1 MLITEVKSLEI
12 SEVKVIKF
20 KRFHDQRGYFTET
33 YREDDFYGIDEM
45 AFMRPFE
52 FLQFNETYSH
62 KNTFRGFHF
71 QWNPFMGK
79 LVRCIS
85 GHLIDMA
92 LDIRK
97 DSPTYGKVVAYE
109 LKGNPKDTHSEWMWV
124 PPGFAH
130 GALLLKESYLQYLC
144 SGTYN
149 PRCEGVIA
157 PIAEDIDWS
166 ICNPKVHRKI
176 KKAFEDDILIKERD
190 LGGMTVKEW
199 FKTKDAERFMHMLG
213 EE

>member
-12 SEVKVIKF
+12 SDVKVIKF
-20 KRFHDQRGYFTET
+20 KKFLDERGYFTET

-45 AFMRPFE
+45 DFMRKYE

-62 KNTFRGFHF
+62 KNTFRGLHF

-79 LVRCIS
+79 LIRCIS

-92 LDIRK
+92 LDVRK
-97 DSPTYGKVVAYE
+97 GSATFGKIVAYE
-109 LKGNPKDTHSEWMWV
+109 LIGKPDGQFSEWMWV

-130 GALLLKESYLQYLC
+130 GALLLEESYIQYLC

-149 PRCEGVIA
+149 QSCEASISPVA
-157 PIAEDIDWS
+157 KDIDWS
-166 ICNPKVHRKI
+166 ICDKAIETKI
-176 KKAFEDDILIKERD
+176 KKVFDGDILIKERD
-190 LGGMTVKEW
+190 LSGLSMAEW
-199 FKTKDAERFMHMLG
+199 FKNKNSDKFKYLEV
-213 EE
+213 

>member
-12 SEVKVIKF
+12 SDIKIIKF

-33 YREDDFYGIDEM
+33 FREDDFYGITEM
-45 AFMRPFE
+45 AFIRPFE

-62 KNTFRGFHF
+62 KNTFRGLHF

-97 DSPTYGKVVAYE
+97 GSPTYGKIVAYE
-109 LKGNPKDTHSEWMWV
+109 LKSSPKDTHSEWMWL

-130 GALLLKESYLQYLC
+130 GALTLKESYLQYLC
-144 SGTYN
+144 TGTYN
-149 PRCEGVIA
+149 PKCEAAIA
-157 PIAEDIDWS
+157 PIADDIDWS
-166 ICNPKVHRKI
+166 ICNPKIEKKI
-176 KKAFEDDILIKERD
+176 KKAFDGDILIKERD
-190 LGGMTVKEW
+190 WAGMTMAEW
-199 FKTKDAERFMHMLG
+199 LKNKNSDKFIYL

>member
-1 MLITEVKSLEI
+1 MLITEVKTLEI

-20 KRFHDQRGYFTET
+20 KKFLDERGYFTET
-33 YREDDFYGIDEM
+33 YREEDFYGTDELD
-45 AFMRPFE
+45 FMRKYE
-52 FLQFNETYSH
+52 FFQFNETYSH
-62 KNTFRGFHF
+62 KNTFRGLHF

-97 DSPTYGKVVAYE
+97 GSETYGKIVAYE
-109 LKGNPKDTHSEWMWV
+109 MIAKPENQYTEWMWV

-130 GALLLKESYLQYLC
+130 GALLLEESYIQYLC
-144 SGTYN
+144 TGTYN
-149 PRCEGVIA
+149 QSCEAAIS

-166 ICNPKVHRKI
+166 LCNSDVEKKI
-176 KKAFEDDILIKERD
+176 KAVFEGDILIKERD
-190 LGGMTVKEW
+190 LNGMNLKSW
-199 FKTKDAERFMHMLG
+199 HRNKNSDKFKFLEV
-213 EE
+213 